1 MESDQEPEE
10 EGRGAGTCSS
20 SSAPMRPT
28 ERLRWVD
35 GSALRLPG
43 VLRWGDE
50 ALGRETLQLVGS
62 DRDSEGLSLLR
73 WPLAIAHESD
83 RQYDLLRREVAGF
96 PIPTDQLAS
105 EPNRRSCV
113 IAISPPSRPNRRKMR
128 GSAREEIAVRAAS
141 QAQLSL
147 PFGGA

>member
-1 MESDQEPEE
+1 MSRQAWSTLSAKTSEMESDQESEE

-20 SSAPMRPT
+20 SSAPMRST
-28 ERLRWVD
+28 ERLRCVD

-62 DRDSEGLSLLR
+62 DRDSDGLSLR

-83 RQYDLLRREVAGF
+83 RDNTTFCDEKLRVF
-96 PIPTDQLAS
+96 NSD
-105 EPNRRSCV
+105 
-113 IAISPPSRPNRRKMR
+113 RP
-128 GSAREEIAVRAAS
+128 ACI
-141 QAQLSL
+141 
-147 PFGGA
+147 